1 MAAETARLVGC
12 PAEQVLVASTGVIGV
27 ALPIDEDPRG
37 LPAAFGAL
45 GADQGSARWPRAPS

>member
-27 ALPIDEDPRG
+27 ALPIDKIRSG

-45 GADQGSARWPRAPS
+45 GAPTRARWPRARS